1 MPEPDITVI
10 HKALVDLVP
19 RAEKSNADLVGTFVD
34 TEPLF
39 RFLSKRA
46 NQIIYGRRGTGK
58 THALKYLGGTV
69 EENGDRVIY
78 IDLRFVGSN
87 GSVYG
92 DGSRSLSERASSLI
106 RDVIAAIGD
115 ELYSLAVRLLESA
128 FDPRQITLRLDD
140 LTQAIG
146 EVTVTGTVERET
158 TDGNTNSRT
167 DKHSVGGK
175 VTVTGLSA
183 GFGSGLEDKSEVSS
197 ERRLKTSGI
206 ETIHLNFGRVAAC
219 IDGLITV
226 LGRPHIWLLLDEW
239 SEVPIVLQPYL
250 ADLLRRIVLPQQ
262 HITVKIAAIEQRS
275 HMALSTDNGT
285 RIGLELG
292 ADIAAELNLD
302 DFLVFDNNQEKSVV
316 FFRELL
322 FRHFKSSPL
331 APNNVTTAE
340 QLTAIVFTM
349 APAFEE
355 FVRAV
360 EGVPRDAIYIFERL
374 LTKAW
379 GERFTKEHVRVAA
392 RDWYNNEKSK
402 ILRERPD
409 LDALMRRIVDDVI
422 GKRRA
427 RAFFFPSNIR
437 NAQIDDLFDSRLLH
451 ILKRNVSSHEEPGA
465 RYDVFKIDFGCYVDL
480 QVTTRH
486 TMGLY
491 EDEDGSLV
499 QVPRDDHRSIR
510 RAILRLPEQ
519 SSDLHLAAFNA
530 P

>member
-1 MPEPDITVI
+1 MPEPDIIAI
-10 HKALVDLVP
+10 HKALVNLVP
-19 RAEKSNADLVGTFVD
+19 RAEKSNTDLIGTFVD
-34 TEPLF
+34 TEPMF

-58 THALKYLGGTV
+58 THALKYLAGTV
-69 EENGDRVIY
+69 EKDGDRAIY
-78 IDLRFVGSN
+78 LDLRFVGSN
-87 GSVYG
+87 GSIYG

-115 ELYSLAVRLLESA
+115 ELYSLAVRLLEDA
-128 FDPRQITLRLDD
+128 PDPRQITLRLDD

-158 TDGNTNSRT
+158 TDGNTDSRT
-167 DKHSVGGK
+167 DKGSVGGK
-175 VTVTGLSA
+175 ASATGPSA
-183 GFGSGLEDKSEVSS
+183 EFSLGFEGKSEVSS
-197 ERRLKTSGI
+197 GHRLKTSGV

-239 SEVPIVLQPYL
+239 SEIPTLLQPYL
-250 ADLLRRIVLPQQ
+250 ADLLRRIILPQSN
-262 HITVKIAAIEQRS
+262 ITVKIAAIEQRS
-275 HMALSTDNGT
+275 HMALSTEDGT

-302 DFLVFDNNQEKSVV
+302 DFLVFDNNQQKSVA

-331 APNNVTTAE
+331 APDNVTTAE
-340 QLTAIVFTM
+340 QLTATVFTM

-374 LTKAW
+374 LTKSW

-402 ILRERPD
+402 ILRERRD
-409 LDALMRRIVDDVI
+409 LDVLMRRIVDEVI

-451 ILKRNVSSHEEPGA
+451 VLKRNVSSHEEPGA

-480 QVTTRH
+480 QVTTRN
-486 TMGLY
+486 TLGLY
-491 EDEDGSLV
+491 EDDDGSFV
-499 QVPRDDHRSIR
+499 EVPRDDHRSIR
-510 RAILRLPEQ
+510 RAILRLDAE
-519 SSDLHLAAFNA
+519 AAA
-530 P
+530 